1 MTTLTEEARWANL
14 RDDLTAQFETWSL
27 AGAEYRATAIVREL
41 RRDGW
46 RVPLPDHAVRSEA
59 LGAGRKLSADRI
71 RQHMDA
77 CRAAL
82 RSGPAE

>member
-14 RDDLTAQFETWSL
+14 RDDLVEQFETWSVP
-27 AGAEYRATAIVREL
+27 AADYRAAMIVRNL

-46 RVPLPDHAVRSEA
+46 RVPLPDHAIRTEA
-59 LGAGRKLSADRI
+59 LGSGRKLSADRV